1 MRSRYVTPVLFGFWV
16 ALACSGKDESTV
28 EAAAGTGN
36 FNPSTAGSQNSGSTG
51 SLNTGDGSGATTG
64 HSGNGSSGSSDTFDP
79 NAACATS
86 AADGQPVPVDLYFMV
101 DITGSMHCPVPDVA
115 QCDVEPPKPFS
126 MTTRWTV
133 ESAALKTF
141 MDDPANAG
149 LGVGI
154 RFFPS
159 RNNLCNAA
167 SYVQP
172 TQEIAQLP
180 GAAQALD
187 AAIAQQ
193 EPGGQTPTVPALDG
207 AIQHAQ
213 AWATAHPTHR
223 VAVVYS
229 TDGYPMGCNANTIDA
244 AAALAKASFSAK
256 SSIPVYVLGVGPNL
270 TDLNKIAVAGGTE
283 KAFLIDTKAD
293 AAAELA
299 AALASI
305 RTTAVLGCTYTIPA
319 PPAGQSLEPGKVNVT
334 YTDAQGKVS
343 KVLQDPPNTACSMG
357 SGWQYSADGSQ
368 INLCG
373 ALCDSIKATPGG
385 KLQVLFGCAT
395 EVASPK

>member
-1 MRSRYVTPVLFGFWV
+1 MRFRYVTPVLLGFCSV
-16 ALACSGKDESTV
+16 LACGSKDESTV
-28 EAAAGTGN
+28 DAAAGSANIKTGN
-36 FNPSTAGSQNSGSTG
+36 GGGQISGPSGGLKTG
-51 SLNTGDGSGATTG
+51 SGGGAATGGPG
-64 HSGNGSSGSSDTFDP
+64 DTFDP
-79 NAACATS
+79 DAACATS
-86 AADGQPVPVDLYFMV
+86 AADGQPEPVDLYFMV

-115 QCDVEPPKPFS
+115 QCDVEPKMPFS

-133 ESAALKTF
+133 ESAALRAF

-159 RNNLCNAA
+159 NNNVCSAA

-172 TQEIAQLP
+172 TQEIALLP
-180 GAAQALD
+180 DAARALD

-193 EPGGQTPTVPALDG
+193 EPGGNTPTVPSLDG
-207 AIQHAQ
+207 AIQHAR
-213 AWATAHPTHR
+213 AWAKAHPTHR

-244 AAALAKASFSAK
+244 AAALAKASVAAQP
-256 SSIPVYVLGVGPNL
+256 SIPIYVLGVGPNL

-319 PPAGQSLEPGKVNVT
+319 PPAGQLLDPGKVNVT
-334 YTDAQGKVS
+334 YTDAAGKVS
-343 KVLQDPPNTACSMG
+343 KVLQDPANTACSMG

-373 ALCDSIKATPGG
+373 ALCDSIKANPGG

-395 EVASPK
+395 EVAPPK